1 MGKNFSC
8 GLLAGIV
15 ASVVTHPADVIKT
28 SMQLF
33 PSRYQHRTREAIL
46 SVYRRLGVKGFFSG
60 LMPRLV
66 RRSLVSALSWTVY
79 DKVRESNTQFLVY
92 SISCI
97 VSLDRET
104 L

>member
-1 MGKNFSC
+1 
-8 GLLAGIV
+8 
-15 ASVVTHPADVIKT
+15 
-28 SMQLF
+28 
-33 PSRYQHRTREAIL
+33 
-46 SVYRRLGVKGFFSG
+46 LGVKGFFSG

-79 DKVRESNTQFLVY
+79 DRVRESNTQFLVY